1 MLWSKL
7 CPLKI
12 PVLKAKTLG
21 PEEAAL
27 FGERVF
33 TEVIKLHKV
42 IMENSSHNQCSHKK
56 GEIWTQT
63 HRRRLC
69 GGKSK
74 NQDDESTKQ
83 GAPTIVSKPPEARG
97 EAWKRLHNP
106 QRSEAPSC

>member
-63 HRRRLC
+63 HIGRMLREDKEREW
-69 GGKSK
+69 G
-74 NQDDESTKQ
+74 NAST
-83 GAPTIVSKPPEARG
+83 S
-97 EAWKRLHNP
+97 
-106 QRSEAPSC
+106 